1 MAQNK
6 LEDKHKRFIIE
17 RLAAHEGPQA
27 IADALEAEFKVSIT
41 RQGVQAYDPGTVSGR
56 NLAEEYR
63 KYFYECRTYFERAI
77 KRHAMRSVTFRLDG
91 LRRIYENSIHDVK
104 IPDNET
110 AMRALKE
117 ARDEDIHLQKTRTG
131 AYAGSKVDVT
141 SGGQALGSATDPRQM
156 TREQLMTAIL
166 TGIAEGRIPVNE
178 HLYGIA
184 DDDPRLVAARAAA
197 AQLPANKGA

>member
-1 MAQNK
+1 MAERK
-6 LEDKHKRFIIE
+6 LDDTHKRFIIE
-17 RLAAHEGPQA
+17 RLAAHEGPQDVV
-27 IADALEAEFKVSIT
+27 DALEAKYQIKIS
-41 RQGVQAYDPGTVSGR
+41 RQAIQCYDPGTFGGR
-56 NLAEEYR
+56 NLADEYR
-63 KYFYECRTYFERAI
+63 RYFYECRAYFERAI
-77 KRHAMRSVTFRLDG
+77 KRHAMRSVAFRLDG
-91 LRRIYENSIHDVK
+91 LRRVYESSISDVK
-104 IPDNET
+104 LPDNEM

-117 ARDEDIHLQKTRTG
+117 AREEDIHLQKTRAG

-141 SGGQALGSATDPRQM
+141 SGGQELSVPTDPRQM

-197 AQLPANKGA
+197 AQLPKGT